1 MRKTITSLLVL
12 FALAFSVNMMAQVRK
27 TWDFTNLSQETID
40 NMIADTDNWKSEGQN
55 EDGSHKGF
63 TTIGKL
69 SGELKANGTVIPEL
83 AHLNF
88 GTGGLKGGDYILR
101 PTQFRMTRAGM
112 VINFPKL
119 APGQTLTIRA
129 RSANNS
135 ATDRGFVSANDNLE
149 YISGP
154 KGGTCIGRDADGYG
168 NADYPV
174 EEDGNYTLVWKV
186 REDLGTDSLDISIK
200 TSPNGGLD
208 IVLFMIDEGDDIIE
222 VPNKIAYLYDSS
234 KANYDVE
241 NDPAYVV
248 LTGTDNI
255 VEAIDI
261 KDFTAESTDTV
272 NALESNYDLVIVSE
286 GPNSGHK
293 FASSLK
299 GMVNRVPMLNMKSFF
314 YKSGVWSWGAGVN
327 PSPATG
333 TIVLTEAGAAHPVF
347 ETLGYGAG
355 DEVEL
360 YVTEDYTGNII
371 QGYTA
376 SEGSLIANDA
386 VLATVGDGI
395 NAIHEHGKSNTYMLY
410 PFSSDAAVAGVEF
423 TDDAT
428 NLLLAIVDYLA
439 DTKSAVR
446 PAGKPAIN
454 VEYGNGVTTVEIT
467 TGIKDATIY
476 YTLDGIEPTS
486 ASAVYTEAL
495 QLTATTTVKAYVVA
509 QGYNDSDVASAEVVV
524 KTQAAKPV
532 ITVTDGE
539 NGTKIITMTGDSI
552 HYNLAAV
559 IPTTASPV
567 YTEPIVVS
575 RSTEVTAIGVGKD
588 MLDSE
593 PVSAIVEIEAFPFR
607 LKELATVTFV
617 EAEGFVH
624 KYTDESTG
632 EEKSITIANKTYMWG
647 IKKAWSYY
655 YANGDSTEVNTLT
668 RTADFGN
675 GWVAESK
682 GQVMHMHND
691 GSNTV
696 GAGYGPATTADANF
710 VKGGIQFLGKSSG
723 DPYSGTLFTN
733 GENKFQGPFDV
744 AVWMNGATKNVGEEP
759 TKNELLEV
767 STSVDGINW
776 TVVDTLSIPNVK
788 AVRRVVAH
796 YDGTDNVYV
805 KFAHAGGD
813 KCMLQQ
819 IQFLGVGLSDQIDAP
834 VAGMDAELV
843 GVQIYN
849 AAGVQ
854 LNAMGKGLNIIRK
867 VYANGAVE
875 VLKIM
880 GK

>member
-1 MRKTITSLLVL
+1 MKRKITSLLTVL
-12 FALAFSVNMMAQVRK
+12 LALAVSLNVTAQVRK
-27 TWDFTNLSQETID
+27 TWDFTKLSQETID
-40 NMIADTDNWKSEGQN
+40 NLIADTQNWESEGQN
-55 EDGSHKGF
+55 DDGTHKGF
-63 TTIGKL
+63 KSKGKL
-69 SGELKANGTVIPEL
+69 SGELQANGVVIPEL
-83 AHLNF
+83 AHLTF
-88 GTGGLKGGDYILR
+88 GTSGLKGGDYILR

-135 ATDRGFVSANDNLE
+135 ATDRGFVSNNDNLE

-154 KGGTCIGRDADGYG
+154 KGGTCIGRDAEGYG

-208 IVLFMIDEGDDIIE
+208 IALFMIDEGDEVIE
-222 VPNKIAYLYDSS
+222 KTPEIAYLYDSS
-234 KANYDVE
+234 KANYSVNDDVVSE
-241 NDPAYVV
+241 ILSSVGNV
-248 LTGTDNI
+248 LT
-255 VEAIDI
+255 VDI
-261 KDFTAESTDTV
+261 KDFKGDEVDTIA
-272 NALESNYDLVIVSE
+272 ALEANYDLIVVSE
-286 GPNSGHK
+286 TPGSGHAWK
-293 FASSLK
+293 NVLK
-299 GMVNRVPMLNMKSFF
+299 GMVNRVPMMNLKSFF
-314 YKSGVWSWGAGVN
+314 YKNWGWGAGSN
-327 PSPATG
+327 PKPGNG
-333 TIVLTEAGAAHPVF
+333 TVVLTEAAVAHPIF
-347 ETLGYGAG
+347 AELGYEAGA
-355 DEVEL
+355 EVAL
-360 YVTEDYTGNII
+360 YDAPEDYTGNIV
-371 QGYTA
+371 QGYTVNA
-376 SEGSLIANDA
+376 GTLVADDE
-386 VLATVGDGI
+386 VLATVSGI
-395 NAIHEHGKSNTYMLY
+395 NAIHVHGTTNAYMLF
-410 PFSSDAAVAGVEF
+410 PLSSDAVVAGAYPTEECMSIWSS
-423 TDDAT
+423 
-428 NLLLAIVDYLA
+428 AINYLVS
-439 DTKSAVR
+439 TKSKVR
-446 PAGKPAIN
+446 PASKPTIN
-454 VEYGNGVTTVEIT
+454 VEYANGLTTVEIV
-467 TGIKDATIY
+467 TGIEGATIY
-476 YTLDGIEPTS
+476 YTLDGTEPTT
-486 ASAVYTEAL
+486 ASSVYTEAL
-495 QLTATTTVKAYVVA
+495 NLTTATTVKAYIVA

-524 KTQAAKPV
+524 KTQAAQPV

-552 HYNLAAV
+552 HYNLCDVA
-559 IPTTASPV
+559 PTTASPV

-575 RSTEVTAIGVGKD
+575 RSTQVSAIGVGTD

-593 PVSAIVEIEAFPFR
+593 TATAVIEIEAFPFR

-624 KYTDESTG
+624 KYVDESTG

-655 YANGDSTEVNTLT
+655 YANGDSAEVNTLT

-696 GAGYGPATTADANF
+696 GAGYGPATTADADF
-710 VKGGIQFLGKSSG
+710 VKGGIQFLGKASG
-723 DPYSGTLFTN
+723 DPYSATLFTN

-744 AVWMNGATKNVGEEP
+744 AVWMNGATKNVGDEP

-767 STSVDGINW
+767 STSVDGITW

-819 IQFLGVGLSDQIDAP
+819 IQFLGVGVPDQIEAP
-834 VAGMDAELV
+834 VAGTDAELI

-854 LNAMGKGLNIIRK
+854 LNAVGKGLNIIRK
-867 VYANGAVE
+867 IYANGAVE
-875 VLKIM
+875 VLKVM
-880 GK
+880 GE